1 MFLASS
7 TMLLLQVQY
16 SLLVLFLKLAVL
28 QAYLCSRRH
37 SNVHLAK
44 LIVISYSEGTLIF
57 ISFCF
62 IRFSSTKRSN
72 NKQAGGITFSQILK
86 DRWSWHQKID
96 ISLLQ
101 NYVGAVMNCC
111 CCERSCC
118 HDKLWFLGFG
128 IRSHVVMINYDVV
141 VMIYW

>member
-16 SLLVLFLKLAVL
+16 SLLVLFPKLAVL

-44 LIVISYSEGTLIF
+44 LIFIIYSEGTLIF

-86 DRWSWHQKID
+86 DRWSWHQKMD
-96 ISLLQ
+96 ISVCEIITDLELFQKYLCCVIFAAKLCWGCDELLLLRKI
-101 NYVGAVMNCC
+101 ML
-111 CCERSCC
+111 S
-118 HDKLWFLGFG
+118 W
-128 IRSHVVMINYDVV
+128 
-141 VMIYW
+141 